1 MKTLFIMISISYNNP
16 QIRNKLKGT
25 QKATKSKQNVPN
37 QYANE
42 LFPEHF
48 IRCLILVSLSFT
60 GKKIKIDELKAQA
73 STSKKAN

>member
-1 MKTLFIMISISYNNP
+1 MISNSQKYP
-16 QIRNKLKGT
+16 QIINKLKGT